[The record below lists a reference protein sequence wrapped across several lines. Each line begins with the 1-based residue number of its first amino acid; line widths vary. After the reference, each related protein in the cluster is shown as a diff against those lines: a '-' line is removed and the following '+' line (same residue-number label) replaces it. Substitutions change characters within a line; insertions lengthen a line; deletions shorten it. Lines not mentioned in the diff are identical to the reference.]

1 MKMCDTK
8 YVITDGNNYIFID
21 QSGQQETTSNIDK
34 AKIFDTYEK
43 ANNVIKS
50 IKKSLRLFKWE
61 IKSVYNLNGAI
72 IEKESLSDGDV
83 ESKVSV
89 KSQFVDT
96 ELNNMISKIKEV
108 ENFTKQLKTKRDQ
121 YVSNYNKTNKEIIDI
136 EHAAEFYNLN
146 ASQGYKIYK
155 MLHEA
160 RINRRKYK
168 DGIVKISYI
177 LDGNFEDCSNG
188 KIDQKISNMDERHYA
203 PRVLKELFNV

>member
-1 MKMCDTK
+1 MEMPSSK
-8 YVITDGNNYIFID
+8 YVISDGNNYIYYKN
-21 QSGQQETTSNIDK
+21 GLQETTSNIDK
-34 AKIFDTYEK
+34 AKAFDTYEK
-43 ANNVIKS
+43 ASNVIKS
-50 IKKSLRLFKWE
+50 IRKPLKLFKWE
-61 IKSVYNLNGAI
+61 PKSVYNLDGAI
-72 IEKESLSDGDV
+72 VEKESLFGGDI
-83 ESKVSV
+83 EAQVSIQN
-89 KSQFVDT
+89 QFVDT